1 MLNERDLR
9 TADLYGFTERVTKLQ
24 RELLQIEGV
33 TDVEFDLT
41 GFLSSIPYVIFLPRY
56 DGIPVSLPDYYERR
70 RALLDAAIRVA
81 AENGMT
87 RTEDR
92 IEDYGAHFYIVTRMK
107 EEYYSKPV
115 RYFSIRRPIG
125 PGTFPRTQPVR
136 QIVNYDKREFVTA
149 IEQEAWGYIDF
160 GGALSEEE
168 AYRYELVREWE

>member
-33 TDVEFDLT
+33 TDVDFDLT

-70 RALLDAAIRVA
+70 RALLEAAIRVA

-92 IEDYGAHFYIVTRMK
+92 VEDYGAHFYIVTRLGSQ
-107 EEYYSKPV
+107 YFTCPI
-115 RYFSIRRPIG
+115 RYFSIRRPVG

-136 QIVNYDKREFVTA
+136 QIVNYDRREFVPV

-160 GGALSEEE
+160 GGELTEEE
-168 AYRYELVREWE
+168 AVRYELVRERD